1 MMDVDHSRI
10 RERQQQRRQSRPR
23 KSENMDEAMREK
35 RKSEVMIAAQSLDS
49 EVQSV
54 KNLKRISIGS
64 MDMLMDPE
72 LEYRVSS
79 TVGKQDGRKSWTSG
93 LPTRPADETENV
105 HNRAAVRYT
114 YPSRAVEGGPTD
126 PDASL
131 ESDLSEISF
140 DITNS
145 AYLEETGADDD
156 SSLLEGDSADPRG
169 SQKSQVSSSGRSI
182 SGVGSLKRGVSNVGL
197 RKSSTSSDTSTGSNP
212 SLTKN
217 LLWVPANQHPNVKPE
232 NYLEL
237 VQDTLHNIKI
247 DGNEAGQGGGEVTDN
262 ATNKENEEQTYR
274 PRKNS
279 SLVRKPSRLRKSYTE
294 FDDENEDYQDASAYS
309 RKRPSED
316 LENTSSQTVSSAN
329 SSRAVSLRDITDELT
344 KISNNAGLTDSD
356 AITLARTL
364 SMAGSYRS
372 DESDDIVD
380 DSRVEYGEELYYGG
394 DAIVGERRQEESEF
408 ASNMIMKNGFV
419 IPARSSLRRSKFNTY
434 RVRSGSDESLN
445 EESQPFE
452 SESDNRQT
460 TQGQVKETVTNDDAM
475 GQSLQSGLIEE
486 GLVVVERVSA
496 PVAQGADDTQQSKQQ
511 EHLGTPVDQHS
522 HDSKSPSKFIGEDG
536 SNLTSPSTISDFQDI
551 YDHYRQSSVDW
562 EKELKNEQDFSQRD
576 NHSKSTTSNV
586 LSDNPTKEITIEVGD
601 ASMDMSAEN
610 TVMSNNSRVSNVDL
624 SADPSI
630 KSENV
635 QSLDNAVIGQE
646 LPITH
651 SPAKREHSMVAE
663 KPRLDHRSSSNSDNE
678 NNSGN
683 NRQAQKR
690 GGWAIFNMGAKD
702 FLSDRKE
709 ERSEPTKEHETSHK
723 EGYASGN
730 GDFIKTSSH
739 MRTEFERL
747 AADRSNHSKNRHSP
761 IFAEANKKEI
771 FEESNSDGIT
781 DTEASAQVS
790 EDQSDSES
798 ANIDSSNT
806 FSAQR
811 LEQKFVNLFKRKGK
825 GKASSSKTGRNH
837 KRLELTKKS
846 SNNSLPKFR
855 RTTRSQPKQ
864 VEEEIEIEQNEAAIA
879 ISTSEITISES
890 ADDALGNSI
899 STSYEEAPEEKQEQH
914 LSLQPAVSVQSTKS
928 SPTIVV
934 ESVRE
939 LEGEELQDSSMET
952 DSGTQKIPQE
962 NVKMKKQPSG
972 EQAKLAMESTQP
984 AMHAKPQ
991 PLPPRKLTFSDVTRL
1006 DRPNAPM
1013 RFTDSAFGFPL
1024 PMLTISTV
1032 IMFDQRLPI
1041 NVERAIYRL
1050 SHLKLS
1056 DPKRELRQQVM
1067 LSNFMYAYLNLV
1079 NHTLYMEQAAQER
1092 GHEGPDTGANTADA
1106 SRSGS
1111 GAYTTDQN
1119 DANGAIC
1126 IPDI

>member
-1 MMDVDHSRI
+1 MDVDQSRI
-10 RERQQQRRQSRPR
+10 LERQQQRQQSRPR
-23 KSENMDEAMREK
+23 KSENMNEAMREK

-145 AYLEETGADDD
+145 AYLEETGADDS
-156 SSLLEGDSADPRG
+156 SSLLEGDSTDPRG

-182 SGVGSLKRGVSNVGL
+182 SGVGSLKRGVSNVAL
-197 RKSSTSSDTSTGSNP
+197 RKSSTSSDSSTGSNP

-217 LLWVPANQHPNVKPE
+217 LLWVPASQHPNVKPE

-247 DGNEAGQGGGEVTDN
+247 DGNETGQGSGEVTDN
-262 ATNKENEEQTYR
+262 STNKENEEQTYR
-274 PRKNS
+274 LRKNS

-309 RKRPSED
+309 KKRPSDD

-372 DESDDIVD
+372 DESDDIID
-380 DSRVEYGEELYYGG
+380 DSRVEYGEELNYGG
-394 DAIVGERRQEESEF
+394 KATVGERRQEESEF

-445 EESQPFE
+445 EESQLFE
-452 SESDNRQT
+452 SESNNRQT
-460 TQGQVKETVTNDDAM
+460 TQGQVKETVTNHDAID
-475 GQSLQSGLIEE
+475 QSLQSGLRE
-486 GLVVVERVSA
+486 GEVVVVERVSA
-496 PVAQGADDTQQSKQQ
+496 PVGADDTQQSKQQ

-562 EKELKNEQDFSQRD
+562 EKELKNEQEFSQRD
-576 NHSKSTTSNV
+576 NHNKPATSNV
-586 LSDNPTKEITIEVGD
+586 LSEDPTKEITIEVGD

-610 TVMSNNSRVSNVDL
+610 TVMSNNSSVSNADL

-630 KSENV
+630 KPENV
-635 QSLDNAVIGQE
+635 TLLDNAAIGQQP
-646 LPITH
+646 PITH

-663 KPRLDHRSSSNSDNE
+663 KPRLDHRASSSSDNE

-690 GGWAIFNMGAKD
+690 GGWAIFNMGTKD

-709 ERSEPTKEHETSHK
+709 ERNEPTKERETSHK

-781 DTEASAQVS
+781 DTEPSAQVS
-790 EDQSDSES
+790 EDQSHIDS

-855 RTTRSQPKQ
+855 RTTRNQPKQ

-879 ISTSEITISES
+879 ISTSEITIGEP
-890 ADDALGNSI
+890 ADDALGTSI
-899 STSYEEAPEEKQEQH
+899 STSYEETPEEKQEQH

-934 ESVRE
+934 ESVKE
-939 LEGEELQDSSMET
+939 LETEELQDSGMET
-952 DSGTQKIPQE
+952 DGDTQKIPQE
-962 NVKMKKQPSG
+962 TIKMKKQPSG
-972 EQAKLAMESTQP
+972 ERAKLAMQSTQP
-984 AMHAKPQ
+984 TVHAKPQ

-1092 GHEGPDTGANTADA
+1092 GHEGPETGANEADA